1 MTQADDELGT
11 SVHDRTDEGVAE
23 ETIGVLFRRVLP
35 FLVLCYFVAFLD
47 RVNIGFAASHMS
59 AEIGLTATAFGFG
72 AGIFAL
78 GYIVFEVPSNL
89 ALHRFGARIWIPR
102 IMITWGLVSA
112 GFAFAQ
118 GPWSFAFLRFLLGV
132 AEAGFFPGI
141 VFYLSTW
148 FPRRALARATAILI
162 LGLPVSVLVGAPLS
176 AGLISW
182 LHSVLGLSGWQWMF
196 LVEGG
201 IAVLTGIAAIFVL
214 TDGPEGASWLTPR
227 QRSWLLRT
235 LAAERRAKEA
245 VRRFGVLDTLRNP
258 RVLLLS
264 LCLFLN
270 VTALYAITLWMPQ
283 IIEGFGELTAVEA
296 NLLTAVPYLC
306 TGVAMVL
313 VSRHSDRSGELRF
326 HLMIPAVVGGMGLAL
341 AGATSSPVVA
351 LVGLCIGA
359 AGVLSSNVLFWG
371 LPSMF
376 LTGAAAATGIAMVN
390 SIGNVGGF
398 VGPYLTG
405 WARDAFGS
413 YTAGMYVLGGLA
425 VLYGLFAFANITYQ
439 QRARR

>member
-1 MTQADDELGT
+1 M
-11 SVHDRTDEGVAE
+11 SVHDRTEEGIAE
-23 ETIGVLFRRVLP
+23 ETIGVLFRKVLP

-59 AEIGLTATAFGFG
+59 SELDLTATAFGFG

-78 GYIVFEVPSNL
+78 GYIAFEVPSNL

-102 IMITWGLVSA
+102 IMVTWGLISA
-112 GFAFAQ
+112 AFALIQ
-118 GPWSFAFLRFLLGV
+118 GPVSFAVLRFLLGA

-148 FPRRALARATAILI
+148 FPRRALARATALLI

-176 AGLISW
+176 AGLIGGM
-182 LHSVLGLSGWQWMF
+182 HSVLGLSGWQWMF

-201 IAVLTGIAAIFVL
+201 FAVVTGIVAFFVL
-214 TDGPEGASWLTPR
+214 SNGPEGASWLTQR
-227 QRSWLLRT
+227 QRTWLLRT
-235 LAAERRAKEA
+235 LAEERAAKEA

-258 RVLLLS
+258 RVLVLS
-264 LCLFLN
+264 MCLFLN

-283 IIEGFGELTAVEA
+283 IIEGFGNLSSVQA

-313 VSRHSDRSGELRF
+313 VSRHADRSGELRF
-326 HLMIPAVVGGMGLAL
+326 HLMIPAVAGGVGLAL
-341 AGATSSPVVA
+341 AVATSSPVVG
-351 LVGLCIGA
+351 LIGLCVGA
-359 AGVLSSNVLFWG
+359 AGILSSNVLFWG

-413 YTAGMYVLGGLA
+413 YTAGMYVLGGMA
-425 VLYGLFAFANITYQ
+425 VLFGILAFANVTYL
-439 QRARR
+439 QRARP